1 MIRTNFDLSIALFS
15 QNNTV
20 KEGNEGRME
29 VADRLREFARNF

>member
-1 MIRTNFDLSIALFS
+1 MIRTNFDLSVALFS

-20 KEGNEGRME
+20 KEGRME